1 MKIMGE
7 RLEGKIKFYLT
18 EKNYGF
24 ITYDFGDVF
33 FHLTSLPLN
42 YSPVGGEIVSFELKE
57 SSRGLTAINI
67 HKIEVK

>member
-24 ITYDFGDVF
+24 ISYDFGDIF
-33 FHLTSLPLN
+33 FHITGLPLG
-42 YSPVGGEIVSFELKE
+42 YCPVCGDVVNFELKE